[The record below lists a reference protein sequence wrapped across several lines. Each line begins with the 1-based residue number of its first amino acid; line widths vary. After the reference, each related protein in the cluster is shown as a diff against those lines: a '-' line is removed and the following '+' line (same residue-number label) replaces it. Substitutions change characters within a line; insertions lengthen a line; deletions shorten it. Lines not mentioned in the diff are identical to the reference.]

1 MELFNYQKKIL
12 EDVKDLNACGLFLEA
27 GTGKTI
33 TSLYKHKS
41 FHNNKLLVI
50 CPASK
55 VNEWEVDIKNICPE
69 IEYVVPLNHGS
80 DKNRYLLNQYVR
92 KVENVAFIISFQ
104 SAIRLPLDYYTGCNW
119 TVIIDE
125 SHFIKNRTAKISKLC
140 HKIGARTDYKIIL
153 TGTPQNKGYIDYFS
167 QLKFLGVLDK
177 VTDFMNTYCITDIAP
192 WGGGR
197 IKEIVGYKNT
207 GNLDRIIKNNCI
219 FFKRDVNEKDIPSEI
234 FIDFNKNVLYNKYK
248 KDKIYKDITAPN
260 SGVLRMRLRQICSGF
275 IGEEKIGCEKE
286 LWVKEFLESINTRVV
301 IFYNFEEERKILTEL
316 INKPL
321 SIYCGTVKDI
331 KNFQENEDSVILVNY
346 ASGGTGIN
354 WLSKAY
360 VAIFYSPPESYLMF
374 EQSRKRLD
382 RIGQDHKPLFY
393 KLRTL
398 KTVEKVIY
406 ETIEKGEDFDD
417 RKFNDYMKGEENDQM
432 GTSKRI

>member
-12 EDVKDLNACGLFLEA
+12 EDVKNLKSCGLFMEA

-41 FHNNKLLVI
+41 FNNSRLLVI

-55 VNEWEVDIKNICPE
+55 VGEWEVDIKNICPE
-69 IEYVVPLNHGS
+69 IEYVIPLNKGS
-80 DKNRYLLNQYVR
+80 DNNLRLLKTGNM
-92 KVENVAFIISFQ
+92 KPENVAFIISFQ
-104 SAIRLPLDYYTGCNW
+104 SAIRLSLDYYVNDFW

-125 SHFIKNRTAKISKLC
+125 SHFIKNRTSKISKLC
-140 HKIGARTDYKIIL
+140 HKIGLKTKYKIIL

-167 QLKFLGVLDK
+167 QLKFLGKLNK
-177 VTDFMNTYCITDIAP
+177 VTDFMDRYCITDLAP

-207 GNLDRIIKNNCI
+207 EELDKIIKDNCI
-219 FFKRDVNEKDIPSEI
+219 FFKRDINEKDIPSEI
-234 FIDFNKNVLYNKYK
+234 YIDFNKKMLYNKYK

-260 SGVLRMRLRQICSGF
+260 SGVLRLRLRQICSGF
-275 IGEEKIGCEKE
+275 IGEEIINCEKE
-286 LWVKEFLESINTRVV
+286 QWVKDFLESVNTRVV
-301 IFYNFEEERKILTEL
+301 IFYNFEEERKILTKL
-316 INKPL
+316 ISKPL
-321 SIYCGTVKDI
+321 SVYCGTIKDI
-331 KNFQENEDSVILVNY
+331 KNFEENEDSVILVNY

-360 VAIFYSPPESYLMF
+360 IAVFYSPPESYLMF

-382 RIGQDHKPLFY
+382 RIGQTHKPLFY

-417 RKFNDYMKGEENDQM
+417 RKFNEYLQSFKD
-432 GTSKRI
+432 

>member
-12 EDVKDLNACGLFLEA
+12 ESVKDLDSCGLFMEA

-33 TSLYKHKS
+33 TSLYKYKS
-41 FHNNKLLVI
+41 FNNSRLLVI

-55 VNEWEVDIKNICPE
+55 VNEWEQDIKNICPE
-69 IEYVVPLNHGS
+69 MDYVIPLNHGS
-80 DKNRYLLNQYVR
+80 DKNRYFVNQYTR
-92 KVENVAFIISFQ
+92 KVGYVAFIISFQ
-104 SAIRLPLDYYTGCNW
+104 SAIKLPLDYYVNDSW

-140 HKIGARTDYKIIL
+140 HKIGERTKYKIIL

-177 VTDFMNTYCITDIAP
+177 VTDFMNRYCIVDIAP
-192 WGGGR
+192 WGGGKV
-197 IKEIVGYKNT
+197 KEIVGYKNT
-207 GNLDRIIKNNCI
+207 KELDSIIRDNCI

-234 FIDFNKNVLYNKYK
+234 FIDFNKNMLYNKYI
-248 KDKIYKDITAPN
+248 KDKVYKDVTAPN
-260 SGVLRMRLRQICSGF
+260 SAVLRMRLRQICSGF
-275 IGEEKIGCEKE
+275 IGEETIKCEKE
-286 LWVKEFLESINTRVV
+286 QWVKEFLDSINTRVV
-301 IFYNFEEERKILTEL
+301 IFYNFDEERKILTKL

-321 SIYCGTVKDI
+321 SVYCGTIKDI
-331 KNFQENEDSVILVNY
+331 KNFEENENGVILVNY

-354 WLSKAY
+354 WLSKAC

-417 RKFNDYMKGEENDQM
+417 RKFNEYLQSFKD
-432 GTSKRI
+432 